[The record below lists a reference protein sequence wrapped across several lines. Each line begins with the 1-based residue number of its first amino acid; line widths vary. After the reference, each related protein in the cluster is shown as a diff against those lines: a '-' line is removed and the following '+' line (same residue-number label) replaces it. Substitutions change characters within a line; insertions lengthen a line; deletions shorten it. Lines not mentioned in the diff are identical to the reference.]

1 VELADL
7 GLAAQLAANGLIAGS
22 LYALVGVSWG
32 LIFATTKIFH
42 FAHALTLPVAAYA
55 AVLAADAGGL
65 GLPAAFVIAAVV
77 GCLFGIA
84 TEVGIYR
91 PLRRV
96 QATQLNIF
104 LASLGFLIAGESV
117 LLIAFG
123 PEARV
128 IPGFPLTGIILGP
141 VAFTT
146 IEALWMAACLVL
158 VSSLIA
164 WLRLTR
170 HGRAIRAVASNPE
183 LAQCV
188 GVDQGRVFLLVFAI
202 GSALVGVT
210 GALITLRDT
219 ASAFMGVQPV
229 LAGFI
234 AVFLGGIGSIPGAVV
249 GGILLGLAENMG
261 GLVLAGHWQGVIAF
275 VVLFLV
281 LVFRPAGLLAPR
293 TR

>member
-1 VELADL
+1 MELANL

-55 AVLAADAGGL
+55 AVLAADAGGV
-65 GLPAAFVIAAVV
+65 GLPAAFLTAAVV

-128 IPGFPLTGIILGP
+128 IPGFPLAGIILGP

-146 IEALWMAACLVL
+146 IEALWMAASLVL
-158 VSSLIA
+158 VATLIA

-188 GVDQGRVFLLVFAI
+188 GVDEGRVFLLVFAI
-202 GSALVGVT
+202 GSALVGI
-210 GALITLRDT
+210 GGGLITLRDT

-249 GGILLGLAENMG
+249 GGLLLGLAENMG

-281 LVFRPAGLLAPR
+281 LVFRPTGLLAAR